1 MQNGKGMSIAALICG
16 ILGDEV
22 VGKVSIDELNGY
34 LMSIASDGWTDNKY
48 VTGYNEIVFI
58 LQPMDILEYIDEYA
72 PEAMDDIK
80 KKIQYTSDDQNPVL
94 LMVKLK

>member
-1 MQNGKGMSIAALICG
+1 MKNMSIWHSLNGKGVRKQIMI
-16 ILGDEV
+16 E
-22 VGKVSIDELNGY
+22 KVSIDELNGY

-58 LQPMDILEYIDEYA
+58 LQPMDILEYIEEHA
-72 PEAMDDIK
+72 PEAMDNIK

-94 LMVKLK
+94 LVVKLN